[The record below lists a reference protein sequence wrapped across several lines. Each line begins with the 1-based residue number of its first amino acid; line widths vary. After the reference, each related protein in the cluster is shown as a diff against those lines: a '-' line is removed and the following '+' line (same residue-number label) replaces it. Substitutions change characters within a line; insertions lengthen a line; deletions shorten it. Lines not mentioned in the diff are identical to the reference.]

1 MIKKQFLKIA
11 CALSIGFLFAGCASD
26 EQTDDSQLPEGKY
39 PLVINAV
46 NVIGDVQTRVSENAT
61 DGNSSEWDWDGSE
74 QIGVQLYENGETAS
88 YALKSDQT
96 LTATDNQLYWNSTAS
111 TTVYA
116 AWYPFV
122 DGTIDLS
129 KQNTDGL
136 AYVMKG
142 TGSGDYKN
150 GVSLSF
156 THQLAKVRVKI
167 AIESTVDMSD
177 ATISVLNYANCTST
191 KGDVTANGNQAYI
204 PMKESTYTDGNTY
217 YEANVV
223 AGTTLASDAFQI
235 VTNGKTVKCSISSVE
250 LKAGELHVVTLTMIK
265 QINLSNGGDINIT
278 DNGTYTLT
286 GSGTKPININGSP
299 TIYLDNAQ
307 VTVTDD
313 FTPAVNITE
322 GSSPTI
328 YVKGMDNSLSSSK
341 YGGIIMSNNANVKIT
356 GEGRDACKLTV
367 KAGTEASNDNWT
379 SDKSE
384 LMSFVGIGAATK
396 CTCGNITIENVQLT
410 VTGGHYSNNRGGAAA
425 IGTSGPAPY
434 STTQCGEININAA
447 QINAT
452 SGAGA
457 AAIGT
462 SYTGGAFKA
471 ENTNAYLICGKINI
485 VNSSLSITVKPVTD
499 YNYYGAGIGTGFLDL
514 VSSGYAY
521 TKISEVVI
529 DCHPLKEEV
538 FTEDFK
544 LGGSIGNAGDKI
556 GWGFHNCGSTA
567 ATTIGCP
574 NHTIGGLYYY
584 YNSSDAGFS
593 STGYPG
599 TWGYR

>member
-1 MIKKQFLKIA
+1 MSKINIKQITFAAIT
-11 CALSIGFLFAGCASD
+11 ALLLAGCANED
-26 EQTDDSQLPEGKY
+26 MTDGSLPDGKY

-46 NVIGDVQTRVSENAT
+46 NVTGDVQTRVSENPAN
-61 DGNSSEWDWDGSE
+61 GNSSVWDWDGSE
-74 QIGVQLYENGETAS
+74 QIGVLLYENGATAS
-88 YALKSDQT
+88 YTLKSDKT
-96 LTATDNQLYWNSTAS
+96 LSATGNQLYWNSTAT

-150 GVSLSF
+150 GVSLNF

-167 AIESTVDMSD
+167 ATETTADMSD

-191 KGDVTANGNQAYI
+191 KGEVTANGGQTYI
-204 PMKESTYTDGNTY
+204 PMKKSPYTDGNTY

-223 AGTTLASDAFQI
+223 AGATLETDAFQI
-235 VTNGKTVKCSISSVE
+235 VTNGKAVKCSISPVE
-250 LKAGELHVVTLTMIK
+250 LKAGELHIITLTMIK

-278 DNGTYTLT
+278 GNGTYSIT
-286 GSGTKPININGSP
+286 GSGTKSININGSP
-299 TIYLDNAQ
+299 TIYLNNAK
-307 VTVTDD
+307 VAVTDD
-313 FTPAVNITE
+313 YTPAVNITE

-341 YGGIIMSNNANVKIT
+341 YGGIIMSNNANLKIT

-434 STTQCGEININAA
+434 STTQCGEININTA

-462 SYTGGAFKA
+462 SYTGGAFKL
-471 ENTNAYLICGKINI
+471 ENTNAYLVCGKINI
-485 VNSSLSITVKPVTD
+485 VNSSLSITVKPVTTS
-499 YNYYGAGIGTGFLDL
+499 NYYGAGIGTGYLYL

-521 TKISEVVI
+521 TRIAEVVI
-529 DCHPLKEEV
+529 DCRPLTEEA

-556 GWGFHNCGSTA
+556 GWGSHNCGSTA
-567 ATTIGCP
+567 ETTIGCP

-584 YNSSDAGFS
+584 YNSGEMGFS
-593 STGYPG
+593 SIGYPG